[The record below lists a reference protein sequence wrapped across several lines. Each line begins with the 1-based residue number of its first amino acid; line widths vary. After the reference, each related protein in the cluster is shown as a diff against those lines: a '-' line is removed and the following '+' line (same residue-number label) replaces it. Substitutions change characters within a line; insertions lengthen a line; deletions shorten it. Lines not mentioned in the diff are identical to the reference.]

1 MGWSQP
7 TWELSVLVER
17 PAGAKV
23 LQGETN
29 IVFEGLGSNK
39 LGDEQV
45 YFLNNIFLK
54 FWNTFTFTEKL
65 QR

>member
-1 MGWSQP
+1 MGWNQP
-7 TWELSVLVER
+7 TGELSIPGR

-45 YFLNNIFLK
+45 YF
-54 FWNTFTFTEKL
+54 
-65 QR
+65 